1 MAGTVEFF
9 GETLALAESVSEIA
23 LMEFA
28 EAADSGGDG
37 DTMEGRAAMFRLVK
51 SCVADDDVK
60 RFLTVARK
68 NRATSAELLEVLKA
82 AFTQVTE
89 RPTGLPADSSDG
101 QPTTAPS
108 AGSNSA
114 GKASDRLAGRPDLQ
128 LAVARTKAG

>member
-101 QPTTAPS
+101 QQIIEPKS
-108 AGSNSA
+108 D
-114 GKASDRLAGRPDLQ
+114 ASSGDRGLELLNGRPDLQ
-128 LAVARTKAG
+128 LAVLRQRSA